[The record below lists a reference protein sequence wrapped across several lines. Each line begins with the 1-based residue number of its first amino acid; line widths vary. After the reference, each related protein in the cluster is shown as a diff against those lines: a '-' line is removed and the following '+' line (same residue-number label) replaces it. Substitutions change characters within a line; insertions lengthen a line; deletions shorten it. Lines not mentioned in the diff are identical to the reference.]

1 MPWTEIN
8 KDIESIVSQQYQKE
22 TNKENFYTSLKACNF
37 SSAVVCQTKWIF
49 SRYGILKEVIANYG
63 LEFIGHSYRN
73 VSNHNKS
80 SSGYR

>member
-1 MPWTEIN
+1 MPLTEIN

-22 TNKENFYTSLKACNF
+22 TNKENFYTSLKLCNF
-37 SSAVVCQTKWIF
+37 SSTVACQTKWIF

>member
-37 SSAVVCQTKWIF
+37 SSTVVCQTK
-49 SRYGILKEVIANYG
+49 
-63 LEFIGHSYRN
+63 
-73 VSNHNKS
+73 
-80 SSGYR
+80 

>member
-22 TNKENFYTSLKACNF
+22 TNKENFYTSLKVCNF
-37 SSAVVCQTKWIF
+37 SSTVACQTKWIF
-49 SRYGILKEVIANYG
+49 SRYGILKEVIPNNG